1 MRKKLAAGIL
11 TASLLVGGATTAFA
25 ATDSTALTDI
35 KALYQQTFGI
45 QKQILQKEVEA
56 GTVTQ
61 DQANTIQSMMDLRQK
76 YQEQALDSGQIM
88 GPGMGGMGGMG
99 RHGYM
104 GTTSQPLTAD
114 QQKALNDFIAQRLKL
129 QQEAL
134 ANGTFVPGMG
144 MGGGYGRWGGYV
156 PSTVPAPATNSN

>member
-1 MRKKLAAGIL
+1 MKKKLAAGIL
-11 TASLLVGGATTAFA
+11 TASLLIGGATTVFA

-45 QKQILQKEVEA
+45 QKQILQKEVETGA
-56 GTVTQ
+56 VTQ

-88 GPGMGGMGGMG
+88 GPGMGGMG

-104 GTTSQPLTAD
+104 GTTGQPLTAD
-114 QQKALNDFIAQRLKL
+114 QQKALTDFMEQRLKL
-129 QQEAL
+129 QQDAL
-134 ANGTFVPGMG
+134 AKGTFVPGMG
-144 MGGGYGRWGGYV
+144 MGGYGHWGGYV
-156 PSTVPAPATNSN
+156 PSTVPGPATSSN

>member
-1 MRKKLAAGIL
+1 MKKKLAAGIL
-11 TASLLVGGATTAFA
+11 TVSLLVGGATTAFA

-56 GTVTQ
+56 GAVTQ
-61 DQANTIQSMMDLRQK
+61 DQANTIQGMMDLRQK

-88 GPGMGGMGGMG
+88 GPGMGGMG

-104 GTTSQPLTAD
+104 GTTGQPLTAD
-114 QQKALNDFIAQRLKL
+114 QQKALNDFMAQRLKL
-129 QQEAL
+129 QQDAL
-134 ANGTFVPGMG
+134 ANGTLAPGMG
-144 MGGGYGRWGGYV
+144 MGGYGRWGGYV
-156 PSTVPAPATNSN
+156 PSTVPAPATSTN